1 MSKIEEKA
9 KIKMYNEINK
19 FENILEVKSKVIELY
34 SINV

>member
-1 MSKIEEKA
+1 MSKIEEEA